1 MNGHS
6 VGPSE
11 NRDTGLK
18 SFDDYELT
26 LGDLMRGER
35 ATLGKSLLD
44 VQREIKIKAEYL
56 AAIEDA
62 DLSVFETPGFIGGY
76 VKSYARYLGMSPDW
90 VYQRFCSESGFSH
103 VGGLEAQVFARKP
116 KTRGGRTQPV
126 RRNDPSAAMLARS
139 PISAAPTQGLF
150 QGMQAG
156 AIGSVLVLVALAGA
170 LGYGGWSVLQ
180 EIQRVTVSPIDA
192 PLAVAGPE
200 AVARDMA
207 GLGIDNTAPSL
218 AALERLYRP
227 QALDVPVLVPR
238 DGPIATLDPDGQ
250 GVYAARV
257 APPRDALSPLPAPT
271 DGGSGQV
278 SDISAQVAELLGQI
292 VTPGSALETD
302 VQVVQPPPPEV
313 VMFARRPAWVRVRAA
328 DGTVLLEKIMEEGER
343 FVLPDSS
350 VPPTLRAGN
359 SGSVFFAVNGETF
372 GPAGRGTSVAKDVVL
387 SADALTQTYGI
398 ADLAA
403 DPELARLAELV
414 ISPLDA
420 ADPVIA
426 D

>member
-6 VGPSE
+6 TGPTQGRE
-11 NRDTGLK
+11 TGLK

-44 VQREIKIKAEYL
+44 VQRDIKIKAEYL
-56 AAIEDA
+56 AGIEDT
-62 DLSVFETPGFIGGY
+62 DLSVFETPGFIAGY

-116 KTRGGRTQPV
+116 KTRGGRTAPV

-139 PISAAPTQGLF
+139 PISAAPTPGMF
-150 QGMQAG
+150 QGVQAG
-156 AIGSVLVLVALAGA
+156 AIGSVLVLGALASA

-180 EIQRVTVSPIDA
+180 EIQRVTVAPVDA
-192 PLAVAGPE
+192 PLAVAGPD

-207 GLGIDNTAPSL
+207 GLGIDNAAPSI
-218 AALERLYRP
+218 AAMERLYRP
-227 QALDVPVLVPR
+227 QALDTPVLVPR
-238 DGPIATLDPDGQ
+238 DGPIATLDPDAQ
-250 GVYAARV
+250 GVFAR
-257 APPRDALSPLPAPT
+257 AEPPRDLLSPPPT
-271 DGGSGQV
+271 ALAAADDDVATSG
-278 SDISAQVAELLGQI
+278 E
-292 VTPGSALETD
+292 PD
-302 VQVVQPPPPEV
+302 VQVVEAPPPEV
-313 VMFARRPAWVRVRAA
+313 VLFARRPAWVRVRAA

-343 FVLPDSS
+343 FVLPDSD

-359 SGSVFFAVNGETF
+359 SGSVFFAVNGETY
-372 GPAGRGTSVAKDVVL
+372 GPAGPGTSVAKNVIL
-387 SADALTQTYGI
+387 SAAALPEAYGV
-398 ADLAA
+398 ADLSG

-414 ISPLDA
+414 IAPDDA
-420 ADPVIA
+420 GGDIVPAD
-426 D
+426 

>member
-6 VGPSE
+6 AGPTLGRE
-11 NRDTGLK
+11 TGLK

-44 VQREIKIKAEYL
+44 VQRDIKIKAEYL
-56 AAIEDA
+56 AGIEDA
-62 DLSVFETPGFIGGY
+62 DLSVFETPGFIAGY

-103 VGGLEAQVFARKP
+103 VGGLEAQVYARKP
-116 KTRGGRTQPV
+116 KTRGGRTTPV

-139 PISAAPTQGLF
+139 PISAAPTPGLF
-150 QGMQAG
+150 QGVQAG
-156 AIGSVLVLVALAGA
+156 AVGSVLVLAALAGA

-180 EIQRVTVSPIDA
+180 EIQRVTVAPVDA

-207 GLGIDNTAPSL
+207 GLGIDNSAPSV
-218 AALERLYRP
+218 AAMERLYRP
-227 QALDVPVLVPR
+227 QALDTPVLVPR
-238 DGPIATLDPDGQ
+238 DGPIATLDPDAQ
-250 GVYAARV
+250 GVFAR
-257 APPRDALSPLPAPT
+257 AEPPRDMLSPPPAAIADADRDAEDT
-271 DGGSGQV
+271 D
-278 SDISAQVAELLGQI
+278 DD
-292 VTPGSALETD
+292 TPE
-302 VQVVQPPPPEV
+302 VQVVEAPPPAV

-343 FVLPDSS
+343 FVLPDSD

-359 SGSVFFAVNGETF
+359 SGSVFFAVNGETY
-372 GPAGRGTSVAKDVVL
+372 GPAGAGTSVAKNVVL
-387 SADALTQTYGI
+387 SAEALTDSYAV
-398 ADLAA
+398 ADLSA

-414 ISPLDA
+414 IAPAEPTPA
-420 ADPVIA
+420 AD
-426 D
+426 

>member
-6 VGPSE
+6 AGPTQQRE
-11 NRDTGLK
+11 PGPK

-44 VQREIKIKAEYL
+44 VQRDIKIKAEYL

-62 DLSVFETPGFIGGY
+62 DLSAFETPGFIGGY

-126 RRNDPSAAMLARS
+126 RRSDPSAAMLARS
-139 PISAAPTQGLF
+139 PISAAPTPGLF
-150 QGMQAG
+150 HGLQAG
-156 AIGSVLVLVALAGA
+156 AVGSVLVLAALAGA

-238 DGPIATLDPDGQ
+238 DGPIATLDPDAQ
-250 GVYAARV
+250 GVYAGRM
-257 APPRDALSPLPAPT
+257 APPRDALSPLPASPP
-271 DGGSGQV
+271 
-278 SDISAQVAELLGQI
+278 AAEEQG
-292 VTPGSALETD
+292 VTVETD
-302 VQVVQPPPPEV
+302 VQVVQAPPPEV
-313 VMFARRPAWVRVRAA
+313 VLFARRPAWVRVRAA

-343 FVLPDSS
+343 FVLPESA

-359 SGSVFFAVNGETF
+359 SGSVFFAVNGEAY
-372 GPAGRGTSVAKDVVL
+372 GPAGPGTSVAKNVVL
-387 SADALTQTYGI
+387 SAEALTEIYAV

-403 DPELARLAELV
+403 DPELARLAQLV
-414 ISPLDA
+414 IAPSPSGDNA
-420 ADPVIA
+420 ATD
-426 D
+426 